1 MGTDLFQTLPTL
13 LAYASMAIGAV
24 FIVIGGIGVLRMP
37 EIYTRMHASSVTE
50 TTGSLFVLTGLMILS
65 GFTLATV
72 KLFAIALFLL
82 FTSPV
87 STYALANTA
96 SIAGQKPLVVKD
108 KGGGVSV

>member
-1 MGTDLFQTLPTL
+1 MENELFQTLTLL
-13 LAYASMAIGAV
+13 LAYTCIAIGSA

-50 TTGSLFVLTGLMILS
+50 TAGSLFVLIGLMILS
-65 GFTLATV
+65 GLSLATV

-87 STYALANTA
+87 STYALVNTA
-96 SIAGQKPLVVKD
+96 LIAGQKPAVIKD
-108 KGGGVSV
+108 QASGASV